1 MLILADAV
9 LDKFGGDSLAETK
22 ANAAAYRE
30 RISRAPGE
38 ASSGAAAPGDARA
51 GASATLHG
59 LSGTDVAGSGGDD

>member
-1 MLILADAV
+1 MVMLTLADAV

-30 RISRAPGE
+30 RISRAPG
-38 ASSGAAAPGDARA
+38 AADRDAA
-51 GASATLHG
+51 GSRDAVTATPHG